1 MGAAL
6 EDPERWDPEAF
17 EPAGRGRLADA
28 AVREQGRVVAAGLA
42 FSVRT
47 FLSPI
52 WAQAVEDG
60 VAEGLLPDAVSL
72 VLGDLEPERASPL
85 REARQGGG
93 ISLQDSDF
101 GGRCSSPGTIAER
114 AAEGNP
120 GPIRRKDLDRVQRY
134 IRKTWRGASIDLQSK
149 TLEEPFLTAA
159 GDAMRTAAREKWGKD
174 RFLAEIDRLADE
186 HGAAGFRGSYA
197 KTWHQTAV
205 VNQSWNNGVLLMY
218 GAEPTRRLYPY
229 LILYTMEDDR
239 VRPNHEALSRVVAR
253 STWEGW
259 QRYAPP
265 LGWNCRC
272 RLAPVSYIVAQAS
285 GWIDADGIGEDFP
298 NGEPREGAGR
308 DAGFSLPLITLPLRR
323 AA

>member
-6 EDPERWDPEAF
+6 QDPEGWDPEAF
-17 EPAGRGRLADA
+17 EPANRERLADA
-28 AVREQGRVVAAGLA
+28 TAREQGRVVAAGLA

-52 WAQAVEDG
+52 WTQAVEDG
-60 VAEGLLPDAVSL
+60 VAEGLPADAVSL
-72 VLGDLEPERASPL
+72 VLDSLPGEASRGSVP
-85 REARQGGG
+85 
-93 ISLQDSDF
+93 S
-101 GGRCSSPGTIAER
+101 R
-114 AAEGNP
+114 AADDNP
-120 GPIRRKDLDRVQRY
+120 GPIRSKDLDRVQRY
-134 IRKTWRGASIDLQSK
+134 IRRTWREASIDLQSK
-149 TLEEPFLTAA
+149 TLEEPFLAA
-159 GDAMRTAAREKWGKD
+159 SGEVMRKAATEKWGKE

-197 KTWHQTAV
+197 ATWHRTAV
-205 VNQSWNNGVLLMY
+205 VNQSWNNGVLLMF
-218 GAEPTRRLYPY
+218 GQEPTRRLYPY

-239 VRPNHEALSRVVAR
+239 VRPNHFAVNRVVAR
-253 STWEGW
+253 STWDGW

-285 GWIDADGIGEDFP
+285 GWIDEEGRGEDFP
-298 NGEPREGAGR
+298 NGQPREGAGR
-308 DAGFSLPLITLPLRR
+308 DEGFSLPLVLLPLRR

>member
-6 EDPERWDPEAF
+6 QDPEGWDPEAF
-17 EPAGRGRLADA
+17 EPASRGRLADA
-28 AVREQGRVVAAGLA
+28 TVREQGRVVAAGLA
-42 FSVRT
+42 FSVRS

-52 WAQAVEDG
+52 WAQGVEDG
-60 VAEGLLPDAVSL
+60 VAKGFLTDAVSL
-72 VLGDLEPERASPL
+72 ALDALPAEAS
-85 REARQGGG
+85 RGSVA
-93 ISLQDSDF
+93 S
-101 GGRCSSPGTIAER
+101 R
-114 AAEGNP
+114 AADDNP

-134 IRKTWRGASIDLQSK
+134 IRQTWREASIDLQSK
-149 TLEEPFLTAA
+149 TLEEPFLAAA

-186 HGAAGFRGSYA
+186 HGATGFRGAYA
-197 KTWHQTAV
+197 RAWHQTAI

-239 VRPNHEALSRVVAR
+239 VRPNHFALNRVVAR
-253 STWEGW
+253 STWDGW

-285 GWIDADGIGEDFP
+285 GWIDEDGNGEDFP

-308 DAGFSLPLITLPLRR
+308 DAGFSLPLVLLHLRR